1 MIKGLRT
8 DLGHSFLTVLV
19 PAVSTAGGAS
29 IVAFERDVRAYLG
42 STVTLRC
49 DSSGFEGRIGWSRPD
64 AQLPE
69 RAVAD
74 DTSLT

>member
-1 MIKGLRT
+1 MRI
-8 DLGHSFLTVLV
+8 S
-19 PAVSTAGGAS
+19 GGAS

-49 DSSGFEGRIGWSRPD
+49 DSSGFEGRISWSRKYAPLPD
-64 AQLPE
+64 S
-69 RAVAD
+69 AVAD